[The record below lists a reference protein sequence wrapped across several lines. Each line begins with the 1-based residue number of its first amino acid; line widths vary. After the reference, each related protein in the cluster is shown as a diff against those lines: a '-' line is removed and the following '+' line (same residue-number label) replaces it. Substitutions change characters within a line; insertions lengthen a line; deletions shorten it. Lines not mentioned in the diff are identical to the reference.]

1 MIISTVVLLHFCIKI
16 SNPKYILNND
26 YNFFA
31 VYIYKKNL
39 PGFFPFYSD
48 FFDSGISLYLDS
60 WVVHTRRGDGWEC
73 EFSPGTIPKKASNKA
88 LFN

>member
-31 VYIYKKNL
+31 VYIYKKFC
-39 PGFFPFYSD
+39 PD
-48 FFDSGISLYLDS
+48 FFLSTRTSLILAFL
-60 WVVHTRRGDGWEC
+60 C
-73 EFSPGTIPKKASNKA
+73 I
-88 LFN
+88 